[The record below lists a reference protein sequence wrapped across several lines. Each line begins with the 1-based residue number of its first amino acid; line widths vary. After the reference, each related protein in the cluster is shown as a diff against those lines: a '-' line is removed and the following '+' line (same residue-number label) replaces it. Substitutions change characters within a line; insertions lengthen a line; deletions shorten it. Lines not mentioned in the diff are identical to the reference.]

1 MALIER
7 FHNTSDVTHWRGQ
20 IPMNYVYTAGRGND
34 MFFKAIL
41 EKGKFVGTRCDACG
55 IVFLPPRIYCERCF
69 ARIEESTVTVPNR
82 GVIHTFTVC
91 NETFNGTTKAKPSI
105 VGLVRF
111 DGTIGGLTHRIGGV
125 APEECFI
132 GMPVKAVFKPK
143 GKREGG
149 ILDIEC
155 FKPA

>member
-7 FHNTSDVTHWRGQ
+7 FHKTSDITHWRGQ

-34 MFFKAIL
+34 LFFKTIM
-41 EKGKFVGTRCDACG
+41 EKGKFVGTRCDECG
-55 IVFLPPRIYCERCF
+55 IVYLPPRIYCERCF
-69 ARIEESTVTVPNR
+69 ERIEGNTVSVPNE
-82 GVIHTFTVC
+82 GVVHTFTVC
-91 NETFNGTTKAKPSI
+91 YETYDEKEKARPSI
-105 VGLVRF
+105 VAMIRF
-111 DGTIGGLTHRIGGV
+111 DGTIGGLAHRIEGID
-125 APEECFI
+125 PELVEI
-132 GMPVKAVFKPK
+132 GMPVKAVLKPK

>member
-7 FHNTSDVTHWRGQ
+7 FQNTSDITHWRGQ

-34 MFFKAIL
+34 LLFKAIM
-41 EKGKFVGTRCDACG
+41 EKGKFVGTRCDKCG
-55 IVFLPPRIYCERCF
+55 IVYLPPRIYCERCF
-69 ARIEESTVTVPNR
+69 ERIEANTVSVPNK

-91 NETFNGTTKAKPSI
+91 NETYNETIKAEPSI
-105 VGLVRF
+105 VALIRF
-111 DGTIGGLTHRIGGV
+111 EGTIGGLMHWIEGV
-125 APEECFI
+125 APEECYI
-132 GMPVKAVFKPK
+132 GMPVKAVLKPK

>member
-7 FHNTSDVTHWRGQ
+7 IQNTTDITHWRGQ
-20 IPMNYVYTAGRGND
+20 IPMNYVYTAGRAND
-34 MFFKAIL
+34 MFFKAIM

-55 IVFLPPRIYCERCF
+55 IVYLPPRIYCERCF
-69 ARIEESTVTVPNR
+69 ARIEENTVTIPNK

-91 NETFNGTTKAKPSI
+91 NETYDGIRKAKPSI
-105 VGLVRF
+105 VALVRF
-111 DGTIGGLTHRIGGV
+111 EGTIGGLTHWIKGID
-125 APEECFI
+125 PEECFI
-132 GMPVKAVFKPK
+132 DMPVKAVLKPK
-143 GKREGG
+143 GKRVGG